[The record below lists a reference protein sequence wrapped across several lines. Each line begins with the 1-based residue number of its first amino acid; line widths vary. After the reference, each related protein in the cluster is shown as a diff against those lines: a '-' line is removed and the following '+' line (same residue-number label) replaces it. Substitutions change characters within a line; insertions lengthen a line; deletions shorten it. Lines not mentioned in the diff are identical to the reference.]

1 LNIYGE
7 FKMKEQIFERYLDA
21 LLTGYRSNARRVI
34 EETLQR
40 GTTAMSVYVDVIW
53 PMMVEIEQLH
63 REGRISPVQEH
74 LATRINRSIVD
85 QLQNKLP
92 RRPVKN
98 KKIIA
103 CCAPEEIQELGAQM
117 IADLF
122 ESNGWEVRF
131 LGGGLT
137 NDDILAYVNEYAPDI
152 LLVYGT
158 APQQAPI
165 VRRLID
171 TIKGVNAWPDMRIM
185 LSGGLYNRAEGLW
198 EEMGADL
205 FADTALSAVKAAETN
220 QPVGPREGREINK
233 RAKRKKLNE
242 AVA

>member
-1 LNIYGE
+1 MI
-7 FKMKEQIFERYLDA
+7 KEQIFERYLEA
-21 LLTGYRSNARRVI
+21 LLAGDRGKARGVI

-53 PMMVEIEQLH
+53 PMMVEVEELI
-63 REGRISPVQEH
+63 RNDRISLVQEH

-98 KKIIA
+98 KKIVV
-103 CCAPEEIQELGAQM
+103 CCATDEIQELGAQM

-137 NDDILAYVNEYAPDI
+137 NDDILAYVNEYGPDI
-152 LLVYGT
+152 LVIYGT
-158 APQQAPI
+158 IPQQAPM

-171 TIKGVNAWPDMRIM
+171 TVKGVNAWPEMRIM

-205 FADTALSAVKAAETN
+205 FADTALTAVQAAETGES
-220 QPVGPREGREINK
+220 VGKKEGREINK
-233 RAKRKKLNE
+233 RAKRKKLSE

>member
-1 LNIYGE
+1 MI
-7 FKMKEQIFERYLDA
+7 KEQIFKRYLEA
-21 LLTGYRSNARRVI
+21 LLTGDRSKARRVI

-63 REGRISPVQEH
+63 RDGRISPVQEH

-92 RRPVKN
+92 RKPVKN
-98 KKIIA
+98 QRIIV
-103 CCAPEEIQELGAQM
+103 CCAPEELQELGAQM

-122 ESNGWEVRF
+122 ESNGWEVRYV
-131 LGGGLT
+131 GGGLT
-137 NDDILAYVNEYAPDI
+137 NDDILAYVNECGPDI
-152 LLVYGT
+152 LLIYGT
-158 APQQAPI
+158 APQQAPMI
-165 VRRLID
+165 RRLID
-171 TIKGVNAWPDMRIM
+171 TVKGVNAWPEMRIM

-205 FADTALSAVKAAETN
+205 FADTALTAVQAAETGES
-220 QPVGPREGREINK
+220 VGKKEGREINK
-233 RAKRKKLNE
+233 RAKRKKLKE